1 MGEEFAEALV
11 ASGRVE
17 AQIVYLDPGNTLSY
31 KYLVSQSLGGDLS
44 PPLTPPQALGRKLV
58 GKLEGGRN
66 PQNGCILEVFSSWSP
81 QASKD
86 MTT

>member
-1 MGEEFAEALV
+1 MKSAEALV

-17 AQIVYLDPGNTLSY
+17 PGTVYLDSNNTLSY

-58 GKLEGGRN
+58 GNPEGGRN
-66 PQNGCILEVFSSWSP
+66 PQNGQI
-81 QASKD
+81 
-86 MTT
+86 

>member
-1 MGEEFAEALV
+1 M

-17 AQIVYLDPGNTLSY
+17 PGTVYLDPNNTLSY

-44 PPLTPPQALGRKLV
+44 PPLTPPQALGRRAV

-66 PQNGCILEVFSSWSP
+66 PKNGQILVVFSSWSP

-86 MTT
+86 ITT